1 MSLCPHDRRVLAS
14 SDAAG
19 YLYYSCEA
27 CRGLW
32 IPGASLHRAL
42 SARGTGEL
50 RVAAVARTGGVL
62 CPDCAA
68 ACGTL
73 VAEGCTVDT
82 CPRCRGVWLDFG
94 EVSKLRLW
102 FPDDSAVV
110 AADAGRRP
118 TEAQKTEAGASVVIV
133 VADLMMAILS

>member
-14 SDAAG
+14 NDVGG
-19 YLYYSCEA
+19 YRYYSCEA

-42 SARGTGEL
+42 SARGVGEL
-50 RVAAVARTGGVL
+50 RAAAVARPGGPP
-62 CPDCAA
+62 CPDCAT
-68 ACGTL
+68 ACGAL
-73 VAEGCTVDT
+73 VAEGCTLDT
-82 CPRCRGVWLDFG
+82 CPRCRGFWLDFG
-94 EVSKLRLW
+94 EVPKLRPW

-118 TEAQKTEAGASVVIV
+118 TEAQKAAGKASVVIV
-133 VADLMMAILS
+133 VADLLTAILS